1 MRPDRI
7 LHEIPVAKWTR
18 EEAIAHCET
27 TFDQAARQ
35 RPDLFEPY
43 LIRLSGASEA
53 EQVSIMREALRS
65 TLARRF
71 PLPTE
76 KASAPDL

>member
-1 MRPDRI
+1 MRRV
-7 LHEIPVAKWTR
+7 LHEMVVAKWTR
-18 EEAIAHCET
+18 DEAVAHLEQ
-27 TFDQAARQ
+27 TFDQASRQ

-43 LIRLSGASEA
+43 LIRLAGADEA
-53 EQVSIMREALRS
+53 EQVFIMREALRS

-76 KASAPDL
+76 KANSADF